1 MDEKNEVKTGEKNI
15 SPDKGQ
21 NRMIMGILAYLG
33 FLVLIPFFVSKE
45 DSVVK
50 FHVKQGLVL
59 LVIEV
64 IVWIVGMMF
73 WSYFINSLMQLIN
86 IAVLILS
93 ILGIVNVVQ
102 GKEKMLPLVG
112 QFSKYFTF

>member
-1 MDEKNEVKTGEKNI
+1 MDEKNEVKSGEKNI

-21 NRMIMGILAYLG
+21 NRIIMGILAYIG
-33 FLVLIPFFVSKE
+33 FLVLIPFFVSKN
-45 DSVVK
+45 DPTVK

-64 IVWIVGMMF
+64 VVWVVGMMF
-73 WSYFINSLMQLIN
+73 WSYFLYALLQLLN
-86 IAVLILS
+86 LVVLILS
-93 ILGIVNVVQ
+93 IIGIVNVVQ

>member
-1 MDEKNEVKTGEKNI
+1 MDEKNEVKSGEKNI

-21 NRMIMGILAYLG
+21 NRMIMGILAYIG
-33 FLVLIPFFVSKE
+33 FLVLIPFFVSKN
-45 DSVVK
+45 DPTVK

-64 IVWIVGMMF
+64 VVWIIGMMF
-73 WSYFINSLMQLIN
+73 WSYFINSPMQLLN
-86 IAVLILS
+86 IVVLVLS